1 MIEVKETPDI
11 ISKRETLAQLKQEAA
26 GKIPL
31 AKGDKYTLNDKEY
44 TYTGINEL
52 CELLDRMN
60 RDNPDLVN
68 HTEAVRMINDPLGYK
83 PPAFQLDP
91 AITLGLAALKQT
103 GALDAMTGLAK
114 DFLGAGLDG
123 PIAAVT
129 GAIKGLTGA
138 LPFSVNGAADIVN
151 KITEVK
157 ALMQLGL
164 SGPTSLIFS
173 AINGNLLSGLPSL
186 GDLAKAIPLSNEIA
200 SLTKLA
206 ADPIGFA
213 AKAAG
218 IQANFPMLNM
228 NAMAGVLLSTA
239 VSGRKPNF
247 ATLVPNLV
255 LASGI
260 MKMLPKIT
268 IAPTKDAQGP
278 KKLKPP
284 SKPKDPIVPKNLFA
298 EAAAGSSLSTLKQ
311 PLSQFMGLM
320 SSIPSRSNLIADS
333 APKTSYGP
341 QKLTTNANTVNWG
354 SGGYGR
360 DDSKAALE
368 KKRMEISAK
377 IEKHTAELLEQVD
390 YSKLTKYS
398 YPDLIKKYPG
408 IKPTST
414 VAEAL
419 HIIDITD
426 KAEAAKKANTSITTA

>member
-1 MIEVKETPDI
+1 MTDVKETPDI
-11 ISKRETLAQLKQEAA
+11 VSKRETLAQLKQEAA

-44 TYTGINEL
+44 IYTGTNEL
-52 CELLDRMN
+52 CELLERMN

-68 HTEAVRMINDPLGYK
+68 HTEAVRMINDPLGYSA
-83 PPAFQLDP
+83 PPFQMDP

-123 PIAAVT
+123 PISAVT
-129 GAIKGLTGA
+129 GAIKNLTGA
-138 LPFSVNGAADIVN
+138 LPFSLNGAADIVN
-151 KITEVK
+151 SIGQVK
-157 ALMQLGL
+157 VLMQLGL
-164 SGPTSLIFS
+164 SGPTSLIFA
-173 AINGNLLSGLPSL
+173 AINGNLLSGIPGLA
-186 GDLAKAIPLSNEIA
+186 DLAKQIPLSNEIA

-206 ADPIGFA
+206 ANPIGFA

-228 NAMAGVLLSTA
+228 NAMAGVLLGA
-239 VSGRKPNF
+239 AASGKKPNF

-260 MKMLPKIT
+260 LKMLPKVT
-268 IAPTKDAQGP
+268 IAPTKDAEGP

-284 SKPKDPIVPKNLFA
+284 TKPIDPIVPKNLFA
-298 EAAAGSSLSTLKQ
+298 ESAAGSSLATLKQ
-311 PLSQFMGLM
+311 PLSQFMGIM
-320 SSIPSRSNLIADS
+320 STIAPRTNLIKDS
-333 APKTSYGP
+333 PSKTSYGT
-341 QKLTTNANTVNWG
+341 QKLVGNANTVNWG

-360 DDSKAALE
+360 DNSKAQLE
-368 KKRMEISAK
+368 AKRMEISSK
-377 IEKHTAELLEQVD
+377 IEKHTSELLEQVD
-390 YSKLTKYS
+390 YTKLTKYS
-398 YPDLIKKYPG
+398 YPDLIKKYPA

-419 HIIDITD
+419 HIIDVAD
-426 KAEAAKKANTSITTA
+426 KAEAAKKANTSIMTT

>member
-1 MIEVKETPDI
+1 MADIIDTPDI
-11 ISKRETLAQLKQEAA
+11 VSKRERLAQLKQEADN
-26 GKIPL
+26 KIPL

-44 TYTGINEL
+44 IYTGTNEL
-52 CELLDRMN
+52 CELLERMN

-68 HTEAVRMINDPLGYK
+68 HTEAVRMINDPLGYR
-83 PPAFQLDP
+83 PPPFQMDP
-91 AITLGLAALKQT
+91 AVTLGLAALKQT

-114 DFLGAGLDG
+114 DFIGAGLDG
-123 PIAAVT
+123 PISAVT
-129 GAIKGLTGA
+129 GAIKNLTGA
-138 LPFSVNGAADIVN
+138 LPFKVGGAADIVN
-151 KITEVK
+151 KIVEVK

-164 SGPTSLIFS
+164 SGPQSLIFS
-173 AINGNLLSGLPSL
+173 AIKGNLLGGIPGL

-218 IQANFPMLNM
+218 IQGQFPMLNM
-228 NAMAGVLLSTA
+228 NAMAGTLIA
-239 VSGRKPNF
+239 AAASGKKPNF

-255 LASGI
+255 LASGV
-260 MKMLPKIT
+260 MKMLPKVT
-268 IAPTKDAQGP
+268 IAPTKDAEGP
-278 KKLKPP
+278 QKLKPP
-284 SKPKDPIVPKNLFA
+284 TKPKDPIVPRNLFA
-298 EAAAGSSLSTLKQ
+298 EAAAGSSLATLKQ
-311 PLSQFMGLM
+311 PLSAFMGLM
-320 SSIPSRSNLIADS
+320 STVAPRTNMIADS
-333 APKTSYGP
+333 PAKTSYGP
-341 QKLTTNANTVNWG
+341 QKLTSNANTVNWG

-360 DDSKAALE
+360 DDSKIKLE

-377 IEKHTAELLEQVD
+377 IEKHTAELMQQVD

-398 YPDLIKKYPG
+398 YSDLIKKYPA

-426 KAEAAKKANTSITTA
+426 KAAAAKANTATTTA

>member
-1 MIEVKETPDI
+1 MIEVKDTPDI
-11 ISKRETLAQLKQEAA
+11 ISKREALAKLKREAEN
-26 GKIPL
+26 KTPL
-31 AKGDKYTLNDKEY
+31 AKGDKYILNDKEY

-52 CELLDRMN
+52 CEMLERMN
-60 RDNPDLVN
+60 RDHPELVN
-68 HTEAVRMINDPLGYK
+68 TEESIKMINDPLGYR
-83 PPAFQLDP
+83 PPPFQMDP

-103 GALDAMTGLAK
+103 GALDAVTGLAK

-123 PIAAVT
+123 PISAVT

-151 KITEVK
+151 KIVEVK

-164 SGPTSLIFS
+164 SGPTSLIFA
-173 AINGNLLSGLPSL
+173 AINSNLLSGLPSL

-228 NAMAGVLLSTA
+228 NAMAGTLIGAA
-239 VSGRKPNF
+239 VSGRKPNL

-255 LASGI
+255 LASGVL
-260 MKMLPKIT
+260 KMLPKVT
-268 IAPTKDAQGP
+268 IAPTKDAEAPQKP
-278 KKLKPP
+278 KPP

-298 EAAAGSSLSTLKQ
+298 ESAAGSSLATLKQ

-320 SSIPSRSNLIADS
+320 STIAPRTNLISDS
-333 APKTSYGP
+333 APKTSYGS
-341 QKLTTNANTVNWG
+341 QKLTSNANTVNWG

-360 DDSKAALE
+360 DNSKAKLE
-368 KKRMEISAK
+368 AKRMEISAK

-390 YSKLTKYS
+390 YTKLTKYS
-398 YPDLIKKYPG
+398 YADLIKKYPD
-408 IKPTST
+408 IKPNST

-419 HIIDITD
+419 HIIDVTD
-426 KAEAAKKANTSITTA
+426 KAAAAKANTATMTA

>member
-1 MIEVKETPDI
+1 MIEVKDTPDI
-11 ISKRETLAQLKQEAA
+11 ISKREALAKLKREAEN
-26 GKIPL
+26 KTPL

-52 CELLDRMN
+52 CEMLERMN
-60 RDNPDLVN
+60 RDHPELVN
-68 HTEAVRMINDPLGYK
+68 TEESIKMINDPLGYR
-83 PPAFQLDP
+83 PPPFQMDP

-123 PIAAVT
+123 PISAVT

-151 KITEVK
+151 KIVEVK

-164 SGPTSLIFS
+164 SGPQSLIFA
-173 AINGNLLSGLPSL
+173 AINSNLLSGLPSL

-213 AKAAG
+213 ARAAG

-228 NAMAGVLLSTA
+228 NAMAVVLLGA
-239 VSGRKPNF
+239 AASGRKPNF

-255 LASGI
+255 LASGVL
-260 MKMLPKIT
+260 KMLPKIT
-268 IAPTKDAQGP
+268 IAPTKDAEGP
-278 KKLKPP
+278 AKLKPP
-284 SKPKDPIVPKNLFA
+284 TKPKDPIVPKNLFA
-298 EAAAGSSLSTLKQ
+298 ESAAGSSLATLKQ

-320 SSIPSRSNLIADS
+320 STIAPRTNLISDS
-333 APKTSYGP
+333 AAKTSYGS
-341 QKLTTNANTVNWG
+341 QKLTSNANTVNWG

-360 DDSKAALE
+360 DNSKAKLE
-368 KKRMEISAK
+368 AKRMEISAK
-377 IEKHTAELLEQVD
+377 IEKHTAELLDQVD
-390 YSKLTKYS
+390 YTKLTKYS
-398 YPDLIKKYPG
+398 YADLIKKYPD
-408 IKPTST
+408 IKPNST

-419 HIIDITD
+419 HIIDVTD
-426 KAEAAKKANTSITTA
+426 KAAAAKANTATMTA